1 MKITIVKINN
11 LNSTNKNWISKSKFN
26 NYFFVGENP
35 VLDFEIESLIGTNS
49 NKFKYTKIFSKIQ
62 YKYVD
67 KYIEFIDSFE
77 RERVGSN
84 WWKSRLSGKN
94 PWISKFYL
102 RFCQVKLV
110 EKILAEN
117 TKLDNIFIFIEEE
130 SVFDTLKVLL
140 NNKSINFREKIFKN
154 RVNAKLYFIGILK
167 RIMSFFKY
175 SAEYL
180 FHKIISINNN
190 NFYENSVYVFTF
202 LDSRCF
208 KEKKFID
215 PFLGNFINKINLD
228 KNISFIPVLVNTSIK
243 NILTFKRWVKKNNH
257 SFKFLPTLYNPLIT
271 IKKLI
276 DDKPFFTNTKIKFLG
291 VSVNYLINKEI
302 LEEWSD
308 FSLNNFFVQELSKKI
323 NYTLQKKLII
333 YPFENQIWERLMIR
347 NMSNKFNNKIYGIQ
361 NAPAP
366 SLSTRFFVSKSNTYD
381 FPLPDLIFVNGK
393 LSYDIFCKYYEKNIL
408 KVSSHF
414 RKINFSPNLD
424 KERIYKKNI
433 FVACSISVNE
443 SLELILFVFKSLE
456 RKSNFV
462 VNIYPHP
469 LAKFDY
475 SKFLL
480 KLKVNNNFRIGN
492 DYNSDMNNNG
502 FLIFDSSTAGL
513 EGLLNGLTPIFV
525 SHKFS
530 LNVNPSEFDLESTKT
545 VYELDDLPKILE
557 CSFKNKI
564 NSKNPLKYFNGNK
577 IDIIPETKLLLKKFF
592 DDKKL

>member
-1 MKITIVKINN
+1 MRITIVKINN
-11 LNSTNKNWISKSKFN
+11 LNSINKKWISKSKFN

-35 VLDFEIESLIGTNS
+35 ILDFEIESLIGTNS
-49 NKFKYTKIFSKIQ
+49 NKFNYAKNFSKIQ

-102 RFCQVKLV
+102 RFCQVKLI

-117 TKLDNIFIFIEEE
+117 TKLDNIFIFVEED
-130 SVFDTLKVLL
+130 SVYDTLKLLL
-140 NNKSINFREKIFKN
+140 NNNSIDFIEKIFKN
-154 RVNAKLYFIGILK
+154 RVNAKLYFIGILR

-180 FHKIISINNN
+180 FYKIISINSN

-208 KEKKFID
+208 KEKKFTD
-215 PFLGNFINKINLD
+215 PFLGNFIKKINLNKD
-228 KNISFIPVLVNTSIK
+228 ISFIPVVVNTSIK
-243 NILTFKRWVKKNNH
+243 NIFTFKRWVKKNNH

-276 DDKPFFTNTKIKFLG
+276 DDKPIFINTKIKFLG

-308 FSLNNFFVQELSKKI
+308 FNLNNFFVEVISKKI
-323 NYTLQKKLII
+323 NNRVKKKLII
-333 YPFENQIWERLMIR
+333 YPFENQIWERLMVKSF
-347 NMSNKFNNKIYGIQ
+347 NDNTNNKILGIQ

-366 SLSTRFFVSKSNTYD
+366 LLSTRFYVSKKNNYN
-381 FPLPDLIFVNGK
+381 FPLPDFIFVTGI
-393 LSYDIFCKYYEKNIL
+393 LSYKILSKFYDKNIL
-408 KVSSHF
+408 KISSTF
-414 RKINFSPNLD
+414 RKINSISAT
-424 KERIYKKNI
+424 KSEISGKKHI
-433 FVACSISVNE
+433 FVACSISIIE
-443 SLELILFVFKSLE
+443 SLELILFVYQSLMDN
-456 RKSNFV
+456 KNII

-475 SKFLL
+475 SKFLN
-480 KLKVNNNFRIGN
+480 KLKVNDNFIIGN
-492 DYNSDMNNNG
+492 DYNLDLKNND
-502 FLIFDSSTAGL
+502 FLIFDSSTAGI
-513 EGLLNGLTPIFV
+513 EGLLNGLSPIFV
-525 SHKFS
+525 SHRFS
-530 LNVNPSEFDLESTKT
+530 LNVNPSEFDLESTKII
-545 VYELDDLPKILE
+545 YERDEL
-557 CSFKNKI
+557 SFFI
-564 NSKNPLKYFNGNK
+564 NSKNKNNNNSKIALKYFDANTK
-577 IDIIPETKLLLKKFF
+577 DVIPETKKEIKYFF
-592 DDKKL
+592 ND